1 MLKMGYYYKGVKV
14 SIWGK
19 SNNQY
24 TIVFEDKETAERLG
38 GFERYDESYLSW
50 FLKRSTKKKLKNIE
64 SIKDSFGTEEEA

>member
-1 MLKMGYYYKGVKV
+1 MV
-14 SIWGK
+14 
-19 SNNQY
+19 
-24 TIVFEDKETAERLG
+24 EDKETAERLG